1 MKKVIFK
8 GCATAL
14 VTPFTN
20 DGINFEELRK
30 LIEFQI
36 LEGIDG
42 LVICGT
48 TGESSTMSLA
58 EKKSV
63 IDFSVKVANCRV
75 PIIAGTGGN
84 NTADAVAMSKYAESV
99 GADALLLVTPYYNK
113 TTQKG
118 LIAHFS
124 KIAER
129 VNIPIILYN
138 VPSRTGLNIEP
149 EICLESSK
157 IPNIVAIKE
166 ASGNISQVAKIANL
180 CNDELT
186 IYSGNDDQI
195 LPILSLGG
203 LGVISVLSNVYP
215 KFVHELV
222 MDYLTGNWQKATA
235 SQIYS
240 LPLINALFSEVN
252 PIPIKYALNK
262 IGFNCGIPRLPL
274 IELSDK
280 NKERIDTLLKET
292 SKITILYYAFL
303 LIFLWFLYINSNF

>member
-63 IDFSVKVANCRV
+63 IDFSVKVANGRV

-99 GADALLLVTPYYNK
+99 GADGLLLVTPYYNK

-124 KIAER
+124 KIAES

-149 EICLESSK
+149 EICLELSK

-215 KFVHELV
+215 KFVHEMV

-274 IELSDK
+274 VELSDK

-292 SKITILYYAFL
+292 SKITI
-303 LIFLWFLYINSNF
+303 